1 MALARVTAKG
11 QVTIPVEVRKSLD
24 IKEGDD
30 LLFEVS
36 ERGEARIRVVK
47 RRRLMDLY
55 GALPATRAYPGKEAV
70 RTELGQNL
78 GKRHAGRKQEAAVGR
93 R

>member
-1 MALARVTAKG
+1 MAMARVTAKG

-30 LLFEVS
+30 LLFEVAA
-36 ERGEARIRVVK
+36 EGEARIRIIK
-47 RRRLMDLY
+47 RRSLMDLY

-70 RTELGQNL
+70 RAAVGRSL
-78 GKRHAGRKQEAAVGR
+78 GKRHAGRKP
-93 R
+93 